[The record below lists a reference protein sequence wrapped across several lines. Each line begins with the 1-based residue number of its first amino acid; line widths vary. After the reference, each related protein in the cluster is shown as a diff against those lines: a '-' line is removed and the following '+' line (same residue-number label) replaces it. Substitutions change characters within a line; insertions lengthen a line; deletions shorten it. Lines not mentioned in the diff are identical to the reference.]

1 MIWPTLALILS
12 VAWLAWTVLVD
23 FFVVPAVFQNVA
35 QFFEAG
41 KLGVVLFNRLNMLEF
56 PLATALLIFVS
67 LTFKRFS
74 SLKWLIPVSVVLL
87 GIAGIYLFSLTPK
100 LTALTSAWE
109 YADKM
114 GTLGAGGEDVQQ
126 LHQTYHNAYIALDT
140 VKLVLLAGQTV
151 VLGVFSSRANR

>member
-1 MIWPTLALILS
+1 M
-12 VAWLAWTVLVD
+12 LVD

-35 QFFEAG
+35 QIFEAG

-56 PLATALLIFVS
+56 PLASALLVFIILS
-67 LTFKRFS
+67 FKRFS
-74 SLKWLIPVSVVLL
+74 SLKWLIPVSIVLVA
-87 GIAGIYLFSLTPK
+87 IAGIYLFSLTPK
-100 LTALTSAWE
+100 LTLLTATWE

-114 GTLGAGGEDVQQ
+114 GTLGLGGEDVQQ

-140 VKLVLLAGQTV
+140 VKLVLLIVQTT

>member
-1 MIWPTLALILS
+1 MIWPILALILS
-12 VAWLAWTVLVD
+12 SVWLAWTVLVD

-56 PLATALLIFVS
+56 PLASALLVFIILS
-67 LTFKRFS
+67 FKRFS
-74 SLKWLIPVSVVLL
+74 SLKWLIPVSVVLV

-100 LTALTSAWE
+100 LTALTTAWE

-114 GTLGAGGEDVQQ
+114 GTLGTGGEDVQQ

-140 VKLVLLAGQTV
+140 AKLVLLTAQTI